1 MATSSTRP
9 AAKIWLPT
17 SPAFTATIRSPAS
30 SLAVATAAVTS
41 RAKWYDASGCQPSG
55 LGRCETTTTWSPAGG
70 FPSQPFTR
78 SNRVR
83 PITIV
88 PIEAHIGRTYSAE
101 ARETMKRLPVPEW
114 SYGWS
119 PPSVIGVS
127 PLKYQSWSGPTSSL
141 SSAMKPSTDTT
152 LCMITVPTAAPW
164 FPRAVAHDLVV
175 PGGGR
180 ACKKSIGG
188 HRAEVRRVP
197 RLGGIPAPQGQVF
210 RRGVPGEVLE
220 LPAEVGLVEVA
231 RRVGEFRPVDRA
243 PGVHGHDQLGEAVDP
258 RHPLRGD
265 PDMGLELRGQ
275 VSAAHPGGVGQ
286 RTHRDRATGS
296 LQAPGCVPDQAETAR
311 RRLGEPRSQFPLQY
325 PQRLGGRRAVAGL
338 VADPVQGPWPDG
350 VDRHPPVP

>member
-17 SPAFTATIRSPAS
+17 SPAFTATVRSPAS
-30 SLAVATAAVTS
+30 SLALPIAAVTS
-41 RAKWYDASGCQPSG
+41 PAKWHDASGCQPAG

-88 PIEAHIGRTYSAE
+88 PIDAHIDRTYSAE
-101 ARETMKRLPVPEW
+101 ARDTLKRLPVPEW

-119 PPSVIGVS
+119 PPPVIGVS
-127 PLKYQSWSGPTSSL
+127 PLKYQSWSGPTSSWL
-141 SSAMKPSTDTT
+141 SAMKPSTDTT
-152 LCMITVPTAAPW
+152 LCMITVPTASPSVSSRGAPLSG
-164 FPRAVAHDLVV
+164 AHDLAVTE
-175 PGGGR
+175 GGG

-286 RTHRDRATGS
+286 RTHRDRAAGS
-296 LQAPGCVPDQAETAR
+296 LQAPARMPDQAETAR
-311 RRLGEPRSQFPLQY
+311 RRLGEPRS
-325 PQRLGGRRAVAGL
+325 
-338 VADPVQGPWPDG
+338 
-350 VDRHPPVP
+350 